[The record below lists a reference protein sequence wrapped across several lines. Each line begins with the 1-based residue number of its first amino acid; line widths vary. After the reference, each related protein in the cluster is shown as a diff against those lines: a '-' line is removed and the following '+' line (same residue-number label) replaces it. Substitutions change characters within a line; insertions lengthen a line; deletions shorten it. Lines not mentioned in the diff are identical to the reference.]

1 MKKALIIA
9 YEFPPLGGPGVL
21 RTLNYVKYLKGFGWE
36 PSVITV
42 KDLKR
47 ERSTRGVPRDESLL
61 RDIPIG
67 TKIERAPHL
76 LFPWGIR
83 VILHR
88 LPDDFIGWVL
98 FAYAKALDMIRKD
111 NYDLVYT
118 TSPPEANHLVG
129 YLLKK
134 TTNKPWV
141 MDFRDP
147 WTQNK
152 TYHYGFINGKINKS
166 LEKRCLE
173 NADAVI
179 SVVPRITEDL
189 KTLIDCKKDK
199 FYTIP
204 NGYDEADF
212 VNYKPKNQYGGKFI
226 VSYTGGFHGGYPKGY
241 SYPFYFFEGILQL
254 LKNEEISHEDLKIVL
269 VGESGEKKIHPG
281 IPETMISRIG
291 QISHEKVFDYIS
303 NASVLLF
310 CINKEIKYAMSGK
323 IFEYIRANKPIL
335 ALVLSDSPPAN
346 LIKETDTG
354 IAIEPDDVEGIKKA
368 ILYFYNQWKNKN
380 LKINPDWEIIRR
392 YDRKNLTKKLAQIF
406 DESINERKK

>member
-1 MKKALIIA
+1 MKKVLIIA
-9 YEFPPLGGPGVL
+9 YEFPPFGGPGVL
-21 RTLNYVKYLKGFGWE
+21 RTLNYVKYLREFRWE
-36 PSVITV
+36 SSVLTV

-47 ERSTRGVPRDESLL
+47 KRSFRGVPRDESLL
-61 RDIPIG
+61 NYIPQGI
-67 TKIERAPHL
+67 KIERAQHL

-88 LPDDFIGWVL
+88 LPDEFIGWVL
-98 FAYAKALDMIRKD
+98 SAYAKAMNMIRKD
-111 NYDLVYT
+111 DYAVIYT

-152 TYHYGFINGKINKS
+152 TYFYGFIEGKINKL
-166 LEKRCLE
+166 LENRCLE

-179 SVVPRITEDL
+179 SVVPCITEDL
-189 KTLIDCKKDK
+189 KTLINYKKDK
-199 FYTIP
+199 FYTIT

-212 VNYKPKNQYGGKFI
+212 VNYKPKNSYEDKFTI
-226 VSYTGGFHGGYPKGY
+226 SYAGGFHGGHPKGY
-241 SYPFYFFEGILQL
+241 SYPFYFFEAVLQL
-254 LKNEEISHEDLKIVL
+254 LKKKEISHHDLRILL
-269 VGESGEKKIHPG
+269 VGESGEEKINPG

-291 QISHEKVFDYIS
+291 QIPHEKVFDYIS
-303 NASVLLF
+303 NTSVLLF
-310 CINKEIKYAMSGK
+310 CINNEIKYAMSGK

-335 ALVLSDSPPAN
+335 ALVLANSPPAN
-346 LIKETDTG
+346 LIKETNTG
-354 IAIEPDDVEGIKKA
+354 IVIEPDDIEGIKRA
-368 ILYFYNQWKNKN
+368 ILYFYDQWKNKN
-380 LKINPDWEIIRR
+380 LKINPNWKTISM

-406 DESINERKK
+406 DELI